1 MDWTYSSVSKVLA
14 CDDEAL
20 GPMVPPMIPA
30 PQRRKQQEQ
39 GFAAASASV

>member
-1 MDWTYSSVSKVLA
+1 MDWTCSSVSKVLA

-20 GPMVPPMIPA
+20 GPIVTPMIPA

-39 GFAAASASV
+39 AFAAASVSV